1 MFHTVVEDGSGA
13 LFQIRS
19 ISCCSMLLGVTTY
32 MIRYTV
38 SNQEEMHVAV
48 VGDCFILC
56 QVCCFNNVEDT
67 FIHFQVM
74 LSIQKHGR
82 SGITKRRNLLG
93 REASIITKGRKNL
106 TRKLMVYTTMLICVL
121 WIGQCKI
128 HCALLTFV
136 KGLCL
141 MLIELLIQLCHMA
154 SFSAQIF
161 QDHEPNVHAPVV

>member
-74 LSIQKHGR
+74 LSIRKHGR
-82 SGITKRRNLLG
+82 SGITKRKKSPG
-93 REASIITKGRKNL
+93 QGGQHHHKREKEFDKETYGIYYYAYL
-106 TRKLMVYTTMLICVL
+106 CTMDRSV
-121 WIGQCKI
+121 
-128 HCALLTFV
+128 
-136 KGLCL
+136 
-141 MLIELLIQLCHMA
+141 
-154 SFSAQIF
+154 
-161 QDHEPNVHAPVV
+161 